1 MKSAQ
6 QRFWPDAQ
14 PLVEQL
20 GREFFWR
27 LPETAGVYQMRD
39 AKETVLYVGKAK
51 NLRHRLCSYRVANPE
66 RMAKRTLRLLMM
78 VHGITWEECADE
90 VAALNRESE
99 LLLEIKPRFNRAGV
113 WRGPKKFLAW
123 RTNGEGLE
131 LSVTGSL
138 SADWTNAGSFGAQVV
153 HLHRALVRLFWCRIR
168 SEAGLAG
175 MPAGWFQGAHGNQVI
190 IPHADEGLIAEAAER
205 LTQLAS
211 GNGGGFP
218 EWLGLAGMP
227 LEKTMREEDLELV
240 VKHLAGRL
248 IASESLASGSRLS
261 ETPGQI

>member
-14 PLVEQL
+14 PLVERL

-27 LPETAGVYQMRD
+27 LPESAGVYQMRD

-51 NLRHRLCSYRVANPE
+51 NLRHRLGSYRVANPE

-90 VAALNRESE
+90 AAALNRESE

-113 WRGPKKFLAW
+113 WRGPRKFLSW
-123 RTNGEGLE
+123 RANGEGLE
-131 LSVTGSL
+131 LSATDSV
-138 SADWTNAGSFGAQVV
+138 SADWTSAGSFGSQAA

-168 SEAGLAG
+168 PEAGLAG
-175 MPAGWFQGAHGNQVI
+175 MPTGWFQGAHGNQVI
-190 IPHADEGLIAEAAER
+190 IPHADGGLIAEAAER

-211 GNGGGFP
+211 GNGGKFP
-218 EWLGLAGMP
+218 EWLGPAGTPFEMP
-227 LEKTMREEDLELV
+227 MREEDLELV
-240 VKHLAGRL
+240 VKYLTGRL
-248 IASESLASGSRLS
+248 IASESLAAGSRLS
-261 ETPGQI
+261 ETPGRI